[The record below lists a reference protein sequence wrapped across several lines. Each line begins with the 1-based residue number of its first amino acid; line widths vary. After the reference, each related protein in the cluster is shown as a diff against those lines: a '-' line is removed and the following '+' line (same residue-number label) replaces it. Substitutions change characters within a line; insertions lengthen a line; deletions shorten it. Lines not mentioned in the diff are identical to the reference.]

1 MCCKMYFKNYWRD
14 VVSLQQCMKV
24 PIVHTLASFGQ
35 PHLSTVERKGKTSC
49 YFKTIPHHK
58 MHSVMG
64 LSIHIF
70 QYGNLLPKPKVYN
83 CLIRWTEANQR
94 NKKPKVHWQL
104 SHPKSYGWGQLSLS
118 MTNHSPSWEL
128 CLRLE
133 LSHRQR
139 GRWPSAWLSGHG
151 LWSMDNPSLGQP
163 ITRTMAPL
171 SSHELHEICQVYFV
185 LWT

>member
-1 MCCKMYFKNYWRD
+1 MNILNLIKRAAKCISKNTEAISFPSNSVWRC
-14 VVSLQQCMKV
+14 LLY
-24 PIVHTLASFGQ
+24 TLSSFGQ

-49 YFKTIPHHK
+49 NFQTIPHNK

-70 QYGNLLPKPKVYN
+70 QYGNFLPKPKVYN

-118 MTNHSPSWEL
+118 MTNPFPSWEL

-151 LWSMDNPSLGQP
+151 LWLMDNSSLG
-163 ITRTMAPL
+163 TAR
-171 SSHELHEICQVYFV
+171 H
-185 LWT
+185 